1 MKLYVI
7 FAGVNGAGKTTLY
20 QTNDEYRSLPRVNLD
35 EIVRE
40 IGSWRDM
47 NDVSAAG
54 KIAVKRIKEFF
65 DSGVSFNQETTLC
78 GHSIIRNIERAR
90 EYGYF
95 VDLKYVGLE
104 SAELAVKRVEQ
115 RVRNGGHGIPTT
127 DVKRRYRESL
137 HNLKKV
143 IQLCDRVRLYDN
155 SKSFRKIASFS
166 KGICTDCS
174 DEIPKWCEE
183 ILFPTLKSMDK

>member
-1 MKLYVI
+1 M
-7 FAGVNGAGKTTLY
+7 
-20 QTNDEYRSLPRVNLD
+20 
-35 EIVRE
+35 
-40 IGSWRDM
+40 
-47 NDVSAAG
+47 
-54 KIAVKRIKEFF
+54 
-65 DSGVSFNQETTLC
+65 SFNQETTLC

-95 VDLKYVGLE
+95 VDLKYVGLD
-104 SAELAVKRVEQ
+104 SADLAVKRVEQ
-115 RVRNGGHGIPTT
+115 RVRDGGHGIPTT

-174 DEIPKWCEE
+174 DEKNGWRGFHRAERGLHGGGRSSPGITNLNFFQNFFNFSLLLPLNTYERVKKWRKEGFLYE
-183 ILFPTLKSMDK
+183 KEV

>member
-20 QTNDEYRSLPRVNLD
+20 QTNDEYRNLPRVNLD

-54 KIAVKRIKEFF
+54 KIAVKR
-65 DSGVSFNQETTLC
+65 
-78 GHSIIRNIERAR
+78 
-90 EYGYF
+90 
-95 VDLKYVGLE
+95 
-104 SAELAVKRVEQ
+104 VEQ
-115 RVRNGGHGIPTT
+115 RVRDGGHEIPTT

-166 KGICTDCS
+166 NGICTDCS
-174 DEIPKWCEE
+174 
-183 ILFPTLKSMDK
+183 LKRF